1 MKGERR
7 AWRLLRHIAV
17 GPCTGR
23 CGFSLVMGTNL
34 MSFNPGD
41 NKLLC
46 GLLGSWYAQLHRTK
60 TRYRKLHGYVAV
72 SLEVSYSGRTQNW
85 ISDVDR
91 YLQAAEATIPVP
103 KEYLKSGNV

>member
-23 CGFSLVMGTNL
+23 CGFSLVMGMNL

-46 GLLGSWYAQLHRTK
+46 GLLGSWYARLYRTK
-60 TRYRKLHGYVAV
+60 TRYRRHGICSS
-72 SLEVSYSGRTQNW
+72 SLEISYSGRTKNW
-85 ISDVDR
+85 ISDVD
-91 YLQAAEATIPVP
+91 AAIPV
-103 KEYLKSGNV
+103 